1 MGKYERGGMIVAKTF
16 VDNFNEIKQ
25 YTMCINT
32 NYITCKADF
41 ALQFEILGEGEGIF
55 YIEFR
60 NRNLFIEPY
69 TYYDNV
75 ARVRAAAD
83 IIKELIQGNI
93 TINDAI
99 RDDEIMI
106 ISSVDDGLK
115 KAFSFFDTCC
125 NSQKMRNINA
135 CNQSNNHIATSSNPW
150 ENLRIYIENSDIDE
164 ESKNQLLANIVKFT
178 SKELHILIVGGCGC
192 GKSSTIN
199 ALFNMDIAHV
209 GYGVDAETQNISV
222 YKLDNM
228 YLHDTPGIGE
238 SPTADKKHME
248 NIKLA
253 LRETDSD
260 GHAVIDVVLVIVDA
274 SNRDMRSSFELINEV
289 VIPNLQN
296 KDRILIGINRCDLA
310 LDGKGWVEK
319 YNYPN
324 VELLQRLQEK
334 AESVRRRIKEDTG
347 VDVEPIFYSAL
358 YKYNISKLLSYLV
371 KSAPTTKRIFF
382 AEKINKNP
390 DNFLRDDTSIL
401 VKRNKAS
408 EKVKE
413 LQRSSNFEPNKL
425 YEQVDNINSKISG
438 LERKIETIHIDIKS
452 DKSEKNKISFA
463 DILEDALKENS
474 ASVNA
479 QEDDNLN
486 KSYCP
491 KGSNETQNETDDDT
505 ENEYELVKTDKA
517 QYKDT
522 IQNAM
527 EESFEAVSEEIS
539 KGSNEKVRISFINML
554 SNMKES
560 VKAGIELG
568 QEVGDAIPY
577 IGASIGGM
585 VGALI
590 GGVGGLISGIFK
602 HKKQN

>member
-1 MGKYERGGMIVAKTF
+1 MTKTF
-16 VDNFNEIKQ
+16 IDNFNEIKQ
-25 YTMCINT
+25 YVMCVNADK
-32 NYITCKADF
+32 ITYKADF

-55 YIEFR
+55 YIEYK
-60 NRNLFIEPY
+60 NENLVVEPY
-69 TYYDNV
+69 TYYDNA
-75 ARVRAAAD
+75 ARIRAMYD
-83 IIKELIQGNI
+83 IITGLIQGNI
-93 TINDAI
+93 TISDAI
-99 RDDEIMI
+99 RDDEVMI
-106 ISSVDDGLK
+106 ISSTDDGVK
-115 KAFSFFDTCC
+115 KAFSFFDACYS
-125 NSQKMRNINA
+125 SQKTPDINA
-135 CNQSNNHIATSSNPW
+135 FNQPDSYMAKSSNPW
-150 ENLRIYIENSDIDE
+150 ESLRIYIENSDIDE
-164 ESKNQLLANIVKFT
+164 ESKNQLLANIVRFT

-199 ALFNMDIAHV
+199 ALFNMDIAQV
-209 GYGVDAETQNISV
+209 GYGVDAETQNVSV

-248 NIKLA
+248 KIKTA

-260 GHAVIDVVLVIVDA
+260 GNAVIDVVFVIVDA

-324 VELLQRLQEK
+324 AELLKRLQEK

-401 VKRNKAS
+401 VKKNKAPG
-408 EKVKE
+408 KAKE
-413 LQRSSNFEPNKL
+413 LQWSSNFEQSKL
-425 YEQVDNINSKISG
+425 YEQVNNINSKISG
-438 LERKIETIHIDIKS
+438 LERKIETIHTDIKS
-452 DKSEKNKISFA
+452 EIVYPDKSEKDKN
-463 DILEDALKENS
+463 
-474 ASVNA
+474 V
-479 QEDDNLN
+479 LN
-486 KSYCP
+486 EP
-491 KGSNETQNETDDDT
+491 DDDT
-505 ENEYELVKTDKA
+505 EIEYELVKTDKA
-517 QYKDT
+517 KYEDT
-522 IQNAM
+522 VQASM

-539 KGSNEKVRISFINML
+539 KGSNERIQISYMNIV
-554 SNMKES
+554 SNVKEG
-560 VKAGIELG
+560 VKAGRELG
-568 QEVGDAIPY
+568 QEIGEAIPY
-577 IGASIGGM
+577 ISANICGAVGAVIGG
-585 VGALI
+585 L
-590 GGVGGLISGIFK
+590 GGLISSVIK
-602 HKKQN
+602 RRKKD